1 LQIDFFA
8 KLSKNNVNMIK
19 FSDLKQGDYVL
30 AESDGQAFRGEVTD
44 FNFDEKE
51 IAVNNGIQEF
61 YFKGEDL
68 YPIPVDEEQLLK
80 MKFTKQ
86 VNADGSV
93 KYLKGA
99 FRIQTP
105 EQDNFSNF
113 EVWYRD
119 ERRIIQHH
127 IPLHVLQ
134 NHYLAMTKVH
144 LTDKPI

>member
-1 LQIDFFA
+1 
-8 KLSKNNVNMIK
+8 MIK

-44 FNFDEKE
+44 FNNDEKE
-51 IAVNNGIQEF
+51 IAVNNGVQEF
-61 YFKGEDL
+61 YFKSEDL
-68 YPIPVDEEQLLK
+68 YPIPVDEEELLK

-144 LTDKPI
+144 LTDKAI

>member
-1 LQIDFFA
+1 
-8 KLSKNNVNMIK
+8 MIK

-44 FNFDEKE
+44 FNSDEKE
-51 IAVNNGIQEF
+51 IAVNNGVQEF

-68 YPIPVDEEQLLK
+68 YPIPLDEEELLK
-80 MKFTKQ
+80 LKFTKQ
-86 VNADGSV
+86 VNPDGTV

-144 LTDKPI
+144 LTDQPI

>member
-1 LQIDFFA
+1 
-8 KLSKNNVNMIK
+8 MIK

-44 FNFDEKE
+44 FNSDEKE
-51 IAVNNGIQEF
+51 IAVNNGVQEF
-61 YFKGEDL
+61 YFKSEDL
-68 YPIPVDEEQLLK
+68 YPIPLDEEELLK
-80 MKFTKQ
+80 LKFTKQ
-86 VNADGSV
+86 VNPDGTV

-119 ERRIIQHH
+119 ERRIIQQH

-144 LTDKPI
+144 LTDQPI

>member
-1 LQIDFFA
+1 
-8 KLSKNNVNMIK
+8 MIK

-30 AESDGQAFRGEVTD
+30 AESDGQAFRGEVTY
-44 FNFDEKE
+44 FNSDEKE
-51 IAVNNGIQEF
+51 IAVNNGVQEF

-68 YPIPVDEEQLLK
+68 YPIPLDEEELLK
-80 MKFTKQ
+80 LKFTKQ
-86 VNADGSV
+86 VNPDGTV

-119 ERRIIQHH
+119 ERRIIQQH

-144 LTDKPI
+144 LTDQPI